1 MIGSFLEQ
9 VGAELFAGDAGDA
22 FDFNDAFGGD
32 TAPLIDGA
40 GCHSEFTGKAAL
52 SAALLLDEGLKISH
66 AALLAVLSFTVKRIV
81 SCAVCSF
88 FADRAKC
95 MDAEGENVL

>member
-1 MIGSFLEQ
+1 MVLFLLEK

-32 TAPLIDGA
+32 TAPLIDSA

-66 AALLAVLSFTVKRIV
+66 AALLAALSF
-81 SCAVCSF
+81 
-88 FADRAKC
+88 
-95 MDAEGENVL
+95 